1 MKRIISVFLACLLLL
16 SLLPASAAA
25 WENNLPFELV
35 APANVT
41 AEYLNGGDS
50 PTTTKIVYSLSNEMT
65 SFFMERELALQ
76 EGEIEAFMAD
86 YDYDDISI
94 TTQVDWA
101 VDDVDD
107 EVSGWHVNEY
117 WNADYGFGYDENYN
131 IRVGEWDGVDLWV
144 GNATETMNEHWIT
157 RYVSEDALN
166 GDPETGRPGLKDQ
179 LRPEQYEYR
188 YEDGEGSLYIDYTAH
203 TVYFRMRFVVT
214 TSRDTDEGTVFD
226 YFYSDWSEPTC
237 VGKDAEKT
245 GPLTAADLPAPEI
258 SDLHMTDREFNDNPI
273 VAFTLAVPDELAEK
287 AAQVE
292 AAGGYISVETFCR
305 VKGDDA
311 WTEMGN
317 ADWEIK
323 AGEMECPLLHL
334 LSEERPVIPEGTEIE
349 LRCRYRC
356 AQADLDDIWSDFSET
371 IAFSTNEIGTDD
383 APPVTETV
391 PAETEAAD
399 QPAAAEKKVCS
410 LCHFC
415 PQPLG
420 LCIFIW
426 LLILIVIAVVIF
438 LVIRKVKKNKK

>member
-1 MKRIISVFLACLLLL
+1 MKKIISVFLVYLLLL
-16 SLLPASAAA
+16 SLLPAFAAA
-25 WENNLPFELV
+25 DESDLPFELV
-35 APANVT
+35 APGNVT

-65 SFFMERELALQ
+65 AFFMERDLALL
-76 EGEIEAFMAD
+76 EDEIDAFMAA
-86 YDYDDISI
+86 YPFDDISI

-107 EVSGWHVNEY
+107 EISGWHVNEY
-117 WNADYGFGYDENYN
+117 WNADYGFGYDEDYN

-144 GNATETMNEHWIT
+144 GNATETLNEHWIT

-179 LRPEQYEYR
+179 LRPEQYDYR

-245 GPLTAADLPAPEI
+245 GPLTAADLPAPVI
-258 SDLHMTDREFNDNPI
+258 SDLHMTDRTFNDNPI
-273 VAFTLAVPDELAEK
+273 VAFTLTVPDELAAK
-287 AAQVE
+287 AAQVK
-292 AAGGYISVETFCR
+292 AAGGYICVETYCR
-305 VKGDDA
+305 VKGDAD
-311 WTEMGN
+311 WTLMGN

-323 AGEMECPLLHL
+323 AGEMDCPLLHL
-334 LSEERPVIPEGTEIE
+334 VNDERPTIPQDTPIE
-349 LRCRYRC
+349 LRCRYYC
-356 AQADLDDIWSDFSET
+356 GQSDLDDLWSDYSEI
-371 IAFSTNEIGTDD
+371 IAFGTDKIAAD
-383 APPVTETV
+383 DTPVMTEPV
-391 PAETEAAD
+391 PADTEAAE
-399 QPAAAEKKVCS
+399 PAAAEKKTCS

-426 LLILIVIAVVIF
+426 LLILIVIAVVVF
-438 LVIRKVKKNKK
+438 LVIRKVKKNRK